1 LVKQFLRYV
10 KGTVRFGCRYTENS
24 VQKLVGYSD
33 SDYAGDIDDQKST
46 SGTVFFIGS
55 SIITWA
61 SQKQKTVAKSSCEAE
76 YIAATTAASQA
87 VWLSRLHGELLGREP
102 DKVKL

>member
-1 LVKQFLRYV
+1 VKQFLRYV

-33 SDYAGDIDDQKST
+33 SDYAGDIDDKKST

-61 SQKQKTVAKSSCEAE
+61 SQKQKIVAKSSCEAE

-87 VWLSRLHGELLGREP
+87 V
-102 DKVKL
+102 